1 MAAAVTLMARDGD
14 TLDEL
19 AWRDAGMGPETLPAF
34 LTANPRLCEQLV
46 LTAGTTVIVPPQLI
60 TAPAAVPTRKM
71 TNLWD

>member
-19 AWRDAGMGPETLPAF
+19 AWRDAGMGPESLPAF
-34 LTANPRLCEQLV
+34 LTANSRLCEQV
-46 LTAGTTVIVPPQLI
+46 ILTAGTRVIVPPELI
-60 TAPAAVPTRKM
+60 AAPGEIPTRKM